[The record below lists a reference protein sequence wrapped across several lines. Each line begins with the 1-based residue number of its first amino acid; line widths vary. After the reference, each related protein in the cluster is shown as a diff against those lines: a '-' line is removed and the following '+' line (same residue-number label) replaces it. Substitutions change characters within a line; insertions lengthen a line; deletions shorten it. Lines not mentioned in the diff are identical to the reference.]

1 MKRTITALC
10 AALIISTT
18 AVSAQQ
24 FSLWLTTDGAGI
36 EINSGVPYGP
46 PPRPHPYH
54 GGPGFYNPHHHYRHA
69 SKKMHKKYKK
79 LRKAAREYQK
89 ARHDFYKHGHK
100 HHHHHDD

>member
-46 PPRPHPYH
+46 PPRPHHYH
-54 GGPGFYNPHHHYRHA
+54 GGPGFYNPHHHYRHP
-69 SKKMHKKYKK
+69 SKNMRKKYKK

-100 HHHHHDD
+100 HHHHDD

>member
-10 AALIISTT
+10 AALVISTT

-46 PPRPHPYH
+46 PPRPHLYH

-69 SKKMHKKYKK
+69 SKKMRKKYKK